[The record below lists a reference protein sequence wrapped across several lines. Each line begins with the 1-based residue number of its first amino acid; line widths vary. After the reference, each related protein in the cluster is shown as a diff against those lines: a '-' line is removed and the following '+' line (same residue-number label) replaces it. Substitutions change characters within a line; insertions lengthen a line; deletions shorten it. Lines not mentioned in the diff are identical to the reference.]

1 MSNVLKL
8 IIAILACQLAG
19 FIGSLFTTP
28 AIPGWYAALEKPSFN
43 PPNWLLGPVWIT
55 LYLFMGIAAYLIWR
69 RGLGEPNVG
78 TALLLFGVQLVINA
92 SWSFFFFGL
101 KSPLAGFVVII
112 LLWIVI
118 LITAL
123 YFLKIS
129 NTAAA
134 LMLPYIAWVSYAA
147 VLNFSFWRLNP

>member
-43 PPNWLLGPVWIT
+43 PPNWLFGPVWIT